1 MATSAS
7 QMELSHASS
16 GPANAPGLRLLYFR
30 VFVYL
35 QLLDALTTL
44 LGFRLGAQEASPIVR
59 MLTGMHPVAG
69 LAISKA
75 AAFLLLALCYW
86 TGRLRVISRINYWF
100 AALVVWNVCVLL
112 LVA

>member
-1 MATSAS
+1 MKPVEEIAKA
-7 QMELSHASS
+7 
-16 GPANAPGLRLLYFR
+16 APGAFGGAPGALYFR
-30 VFVYL
+30 MFVYL

-44 LGFRLGAQEASPIVR
+44 LGLRLGAQEASPVVR
-59 MLTGMHPVAG
+59 LLTETHPLAG

-75 AAFLLLALCYW
+75 AAFLLAALCYW
-86 TGRLRVISRINYWF
+86 TGRFRVISRINYWF